1 MKPEHP
7 PQHGT
12 VTAAASAYL
21 LLMLLQRIEAEQR
34 GTIARM
40 IEGVEA
46 DRAAAAE
53 AAAEESEDSAAS
65 GAHAVADAVFS
76 EALSILRRA
85 SIPYGQ
91 S

>member
-1 MKPEHP
+1 MKPEHSA
-7 PQHGT
+7 QHGT
-12 VTAAASAYL
+12 VTAAACAYI
-21 LLMLLQRIEAEQR
+21 LLMLLQRTEAERR

-46 DRAAAAE
+46 DRVAAAE
-53 AAAEESEDSAAS
+53 AGIEDGGSAE
-65 GAHAVADAVFS
+65 GRAVADAVFS

-85 SIPYGQ
+85 SIPYAQ